1 MRMECGG
8 LDLIQG
14 RVREMLTSSRHPP
27 SSEDE
32 EPPEHGAQEVLSRG
46 SCHWL
51 CLFPVNVH
59 PATLIGWFLC
69 QQSFTSLSLNL
80 VFFQIAFSATLRQ
93 TAWALPPI
101 CQLASR
107 FSPESDF

>member
-14 RVREMLTSSRHPP
+14 RVRQMLTSSRHLP
-27 SSEDE
+27 SSGDE

-80 VFFQIAFSATLRQ
+80 VFFQIAFSATLQQ

-101 CQLASR
+101 CQLASH
-107 FSPESDF
+107 FSPEFDF